1 MKVSQQAPV
10 NPALRSEAETST
22 GEAGA
27 NRVSAAQAAAKAQA
41 VEIVRFDKP
50 MRVADVFGES
60 AKAPALDATEALS
73 AADLNPGEHY
83 FPGMGPAT
91 HVVSKGETLSGIVK
105 GHYPADQY
113 YDGLV
118 DSVAQ
123 YNGLEDANLIKVG
136 QELAFPWRYA
146 YTVQSGDTLSK
157 IAAFSEN
164 TLADIVANNG
174 IENPD
179 LIRVGQ
185 KLVLDGPYGEAYT
198 ALSERFWGSAK
209 NLEHTVAAGDTLS
222 AIARQYFP
230 EMADSVAFLV
240 EEFARL
246 NDLADPNL
254 IRVGQQLKVP
264 GHHTYEVQEGDTLW
278 SLNEPLS
285 GGFTNVVK
293 DAEGKPVT
301 ELTPGQTVHVELPL
315 FGC

>member
-1 MKVSQQAPV
+1 MKVSQHVPV
-10 NPALRSEAETST
+10 TPALRSEAETST

-27 NRVSAAQAAAKAQA
+27 SRASAAQVAAKAQA
-41 VEIVRFDKP
+41 VEVVRFDKP
-50 MRVADVFGES
+50 MRAADVFGDS
-60 AKAPALDATEALS
+60 AKAAALDATEALS

-91 HVVSKGETLSGIVK
+91 HVVSKGETLTGIVK

-123 YNGLEDANLIKVG
+123 YNGLEDKNLIRVG

-146 YTVQSGDTLSK
+146 YTVQAGDTLSK

-198 ALSERFWGSAK
+198 ALSDRFWGSAQ
-209 NLEHTVAAGDTLS
+209 NLEHTVVAGDTLS
-222 AIARQYFP
+222 KLARQYFP
-230 EMADSVAFLV
+230 EFGGDLSFIVD
-240 EEFARL
+240 EFARL
-246 NDLADPNL
+246 NALSDPNL

-264 GHHTYEVQEGDTLW
+264 GHHTYEIQEGDTLW

-285 GGFTNVVK
+285 GGFGNVLK
-293 DAEGKPVT
+293 DAQGKPVT

>member
-1 MKVSQQAPV
+1 MKVSQQI
-10 NPALRSEAETST
+10 PASPARRSEAESAT
-22 GEAGA
+22 GEAGVEH
-27 NRVSAAQAAAKAQA
+27 VSGAQAAAKAQA
-41 VEIVRFDKP
+41 VEVVRFDKP
-50 MRVADVFGES
+50 MRAEDVFGAS
-60 AKAPALDATEALS
+60 SRSVALDATEALS

-91 HVVSKGETLSGIVK
+91 HVVSRGETLTGIVK

-118 DSVAQ
+118 DVMAQ
-123 YNGLEDANLIKVG
+123 YNGLEDANLIRVG

-146 YTVQSGDTLSK
+146 YTVQAGDTLSK

-179 LIRVGQ
+179 LIKVGQ
-185 KLVLDGPYGEAYT
+185 KLVLDGPYGEAYQ
-198 ALSERFWGSAK
+198 ALSDRFWGSAK
-209 NLEHTVAAGDTLS
+209 HLEHTVVAGDTLS
-222 AIARQYFP
+222 KLARQFFP
-230 EMADSVAFLV
+230 EFGDDVSFIVD
-240 EEFARL
+240 EFARL
-246 NDLADPNL
+246 NELADPNL
-254 IRVGQQLKVP
+254 IRVGQQLQVP

-285 GGFTNVVK
+285 GNFGNVVK
-293 DAEGKPVT
+293 DAEGGPVT